1 LTPTAH
7 AGHWLTGLLYLA
19 PVAIVM
25 IVLAWQGRKERRGE
39 GEQDIEP

>member
-19 PVAIVM
+19 PVAIVV
-25 IVLAWQGRKERRGE
+25 IALAWQGRKERRDE
-39 GEQDIEP
+39 SEHDIEP